1 MAFCRRLWMLAVAE
15 SVEAPSGAVWF
26 IRYLTAAF
34 SDATRFPDSESAA
47 VVTGQVPGERPKR
60 FVMVE
65 TAGGSQLTPVTFA
78 VRLLVSSWETTT
90 PKAERLAARVDA
102 LARAA
107 PGHTVDGVYCRKF
120 EAAGL
125 PYDMPD
131 PDAKVPRFRQ
141 NIILH
146 FRGQLL

>member
-1 MAFCRRLWMLAVAE
+1 MA
-15 SVEAPSGAVWF
+15 EAMEVPKGAIWF
-26 IRYLTAAF
+26 INYLTAEFAAVK
-34 SDATRFPDSESAA
+34 DAA
-47 VVTGQVPGERPKR
+47 VVRGEVPSGRPKR
-60 FVMVE
+60 FVVVE
-65 TAGGSQLTPVTFA
+65 TAGGNQITPVTFA
-78 VRLLVSSWETTT
+78 VRLLVSSWESTT
-90 PKAERLAARVDA
+90 PLAERLAARVDA

-107 PGHTVDGVYCRKF
+107 PGHTVDGVTCRHF
-120 EAAGL
+120 ESAGL

>member
-1 MAFCRRLWMLAVAE
+1 MACCLRVWMLAVAE
-15 SVEAPSGAVWF
+15 AAEAPAGAVWF
-26 IRYLTAAF
+26 IRYLTAELARLG
-34 SDATRFPDSESAA
+34 DAA
-47 VVTGQVPGERPKR
+47 VVRGEVPQTRPKR
-60 FVMVE
+60 FVVVE

-78 VRLLVSSWETTT
+78 VRLLVSSWESTT
-90 PKAERLAARVDA
+90 PLAERLAARIDS

-107 PGHTVDGVYCRKF
+107 PGYEIAEVKCRAY
-120 EAAGL
+120 EPAGL

>member
-1 MAFCRRLWMLAVAE
+1 MAPCRRRWMLAVAE
-15 SVEAPSGAVWF
+15 AVEAPAGAVWF
-26 IRYLTAAF
+26 IRYLTAELARLG
-34 SDATRFPDSESAA
+34 DAAA
-47 VVTGQVPGERPKR
+47 VRGEVPPTRPKR
-60 FVMVE
+60 FVVVE
-65 TAGGSQLTPVTFA
+65 SAGGNQLTPVTFA
-78 VRLLVSSWETTT
+78 VRLLVSSWESTT
-90 PKAERLAARVDA
+90 PLAERLAARVDA

-107 PGHTVDGVYCRKF
+107 PGHTVGGVTCRAY
-120 EAAGL
+120 ESAGL

>member
-1 MAFCRRLWMLAVAE
+1 MLAVAE
-15 SVEAPSGAVWF
+15 AVEAPEGAIWF
-26 IRYLTAAF
+26 IRYLTAELGRLKDTA
-34 SDATRFPDSESAA
+34 SA
-47 VVTGQVPGERPKR
+47 VGEVPSTRPKR
-60 FVMVE
+60 FVVVE
-65 TAGGSQLTPVTFA
+65 SAGGNQLTPVTFA
-78 VRLLVSSWETTT
+78 VRLLVSSWESTT

-107 PGHTVDGVYCRKF
+107 PGSTVQGVTCRAY
-120 EAAGL
+120 EPAGL

>member
-1 MAFCRRLWMLAVAE
+1 MAEAM
-15 SVEAPSGAVWF
+15 EAPEGAIWF
-26 IRYLTAAF
+26 IRYLNAELKKLGDTAEV
-34 SDATRFPDSESAA
+34 RGE
-47 VVTGQVPGERPKR
+47 VPSTRPKR
-60 FVMVE
+60 FVVVE
-65 TAGGSQLTPVTFA
+65 TVGGSQLTPVTFA

-107 PGHTVDGVYCRKF
+107 PGNTAGGVYCRGY
-120 EAAGL
+120 ENAGL

>member
-1 MAFCRRLWMLAVAE
+1 MA
-15 SVEAPSGAVWF
+15 EAMELPRGAVWF
-26 IRYLTAAF
+26 INYLTAEFAA
-34 SDATRFPDSESAA
+34 SKDSA
-47 VVTGQVPGERPKR
+47 VVRGEVPSTRPKR
-60 FVMVE
+60 FVVVE
-65 TAGGSQLTPVTFA
+65 TAGGNQITPVTFA
-78 VRLLVSSWETTT
+78 VRLLVSSWESTT
-90 PKAERLAARVDA
+90 PLAERLAARVDA

-107 PGHTVDGVYCRKF
+107 PGHTVDGVTCRNF
-120 EAAGL
+120 ESAGL